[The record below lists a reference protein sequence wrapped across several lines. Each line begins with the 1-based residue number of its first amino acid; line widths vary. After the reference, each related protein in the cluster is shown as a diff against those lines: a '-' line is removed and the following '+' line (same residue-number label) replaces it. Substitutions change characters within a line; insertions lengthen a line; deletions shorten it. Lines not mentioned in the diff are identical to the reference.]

1 MRAMPQSLRA
11 VAFLAGVCVLYV
23 LGYVAMTVT
32 PPPWGLLWLPPM
44 AVVAGVAWHLIERL
58 DARLNRQT
66 RERERRG

>member
-1 MRAMPQSLRA
+1 MPQSLRA

-23 LGYVAMTVT
+23 LGYVAMSVT
-32 PPPWGLLWLPPM
+32 PSPWGLLWLPPM
-44 AVVAGVAWHLIERL
+44 AVVAGAAWHLLERL